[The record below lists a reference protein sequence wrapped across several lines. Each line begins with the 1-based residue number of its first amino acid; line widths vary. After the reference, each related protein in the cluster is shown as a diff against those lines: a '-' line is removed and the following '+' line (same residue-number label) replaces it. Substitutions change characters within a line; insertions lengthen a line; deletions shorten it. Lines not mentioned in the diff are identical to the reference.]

1 MDKKIISLIVIVLAA
16 AAFLGYF
23 IWQGTS
29 KSIPKISNQ
38 SLIVEKITASDGRE
52 IKLEDGAVLPYKF
65 SIRGKVKN
73 WMYEGEFPVFLTD
86 SAGQVYQFTSAKA
99 QGEWMTTD
107 YVQFTAEMDL
117 TGVPIMSNE
126 LELVFRKSNPSGDPK
141 LDEQVSFAVTVE

>member
-1 MDKKIISLIVIVLAA
+1 MVLVLAA
-16 AAFLGYF
+16 AAFFGYF
-23 IWQGTS
+23 IWQGIS
-29 KSIPKISNQ
+29 NPVPKIANQ
-38 SLIVEKITASDGRE
+38 NLIVEKITAFDGRE

-73 WMYEGEFPVFLTD
+73 WMYEGEFPIFLTD
-86 SAGQVYQFTSAKA
+86 SAGQVYQFSSAKA

-117 TGVPIMSNE
+117 NGVPIMSNE

-141 LDEQVSFAVTVE
+141 FDEQVSFAVTVE